1 MNSAPRLSRRLSATD
16 AAFIYLER
24 PEIPLAI
31 AGVFLFDGPVPFE
44 DFVAHV
50 DSRLDLLPR
59 YRQVVV
65 PPPFNLGYP
74 TWEEFPSFNI
84 LDHIRREILPSPG
97 DEQQLE
103 ELAGRILSQVMDRN
117 KPLWAIHVI
126 EGLSG
131 NRGAMI
137 VRVHHALA
145 DGIAGAAILKILF
158 DSSPDAAA
166 AIPKPRVSHPP
177 AAPAEHSIVEA
188 LGSAIHNSLKSIVA
202 AEATLLDLGQAL
214 LTEPMQSG
222 LEGLLTL
229 LPEWGKA
236 TERLPFNRPCGGA
249 RKFCW
254 TEIDFAEVN
263 AVRDR
268 LGGTVNE
275 VILTVVTDAV
285 SRYTKLHGQAVKDK
299 FARIV
304 CPVNIRPDGEQG
316 SSLGNQIT
324 FLPVVLPLGIKKPAE
339 LLRAVIDRMHIMKN
353 VRAAELIS
361 IMAAW
366 IASMPPPMQAMF
378 WEGIPLIPLPVPLLN
393 MICTNVPGS
402 PTPMYALGRR
412 MIASYPQVP
421 TGYEL
426 GIGVAVTS
434 YAGKLF
440 FGLIADAEAA
450 PDVTRMRDFIRSSF
464 GDLHRAAGLRKST
477 RRRPVRSAA

>member
-16 AAFIYLER
+16 AAFLYLER

-31 AGVFLFDGPVPFE
+31 AAVFVLDGPVPFE

-50 DSRLDLLPR
+50 DSRLPLLPR
-59 YRQVVV
+59 YRQIAV
-65 PPPFNLGYP
+65 PPPFHLGHP
-74 TWEEFPSFNI
+74 TWEEYPRFNI
-84 LDHIRREILPSPG
+84 LDHIRRESLPSPG
-97 DEQQLE
+97 GEEQLE
-103 ELAGRILSQVMDRN
+103 ALAGRILGQVMDRN
-117 KPLWAIHVI
+117 KPLWEIHII

-158 DSSPDAAA
+158 DSSPEAPAPV
-166 AIPKPRVSHPP
+166 PKPRISRLPP
-177 AAPAEHSIVEA
+177 APAEHSIVEA
-188 LGSAIHNSLKSIVA
+188 LASAIHNSLKSMVA
-202 AEATLLDLGQAL
+202 AEAALLDLGQAL
-214 LTEPMQSG
+214 LGEPMQSG
-222 LEGLLTL
+222 LQGLLGL

-236 TERLPFNRPCGGA
+236 IDRLPFNRPCGGA

-254 TEIDFAEVN
+254 TEIDLAAVN

-285 SRYTKLHGQAVKDK
+285 SRYTKFHGQAVKDK

-304 CPVNIRPDGEQG
+304 CPVNIRAEGEQG
-316 SSLGNQIT
+316 SLGNQIT
-324 FLPVVLPLGIKKPAE
+324 FLPVVLPLGVREPAE
-339 LLRAVIDRMHIMKN
+339 LLHAVIDRMHIMKS
-353 VRAAELIS
+353 VRAAEVIS
-361 IMAAW
+361 IAAAW
-366 IASMPPPMQAMF
+366 IAAMPPALQSMF

-393 MICTNVPGS
+393 LICTNIPGS
-402 PTPMYALGRR
+402 PTPLYALGRR
-412 MIASYPQVP
+412 IVASYPQVP

-426 GIGVAVTS
+426 GVGVAVQS

-440 FGLIADAEAA
+440 FGLIADADAA
-450 PDVTRMRDFIRSSF
+450 PDVKRMRDFIQSSF
-464 GDLHRAAGLRKST
+464 RDLYRAAGLRKPP
-477 RRRPVRSAA
+477 RRKPVRTAA